1 MRAPLSAA
9 GAGDA
14 REGRAVLLGEPR
26 VWQALEG
33 TLRGWARAGARGR
46 GRLALE
52 GRALFE
58 KHSPLAGRARAR
70 HALRRWLLG
79 RPAPR
84 LCEFENLVWLRAHG
98 FAAPRPVLAG
108 ALVRRGA
115 ARFQFLV
122 TEEVP
127 RARTL
132 REACL
137 ERDDAGRETLARAL
151 GAEVGRLHAAG
162 FVHRDLF
169 PRNVLV
175 VPGDERPLFVDAW
188 RGGARRG
195 LRGPAYD
202 LGALALYALVLFGPR
217 AERALFAAYFETLDR
232 PPGRA
237 GARARSAEAH
247 ALLRRA
253 ARARRGLLARLRGR
267 PSPEAPLVAPASWTP
282 PWP

>member
-1 MRAPLSAA
+1 MSASGPA
-9 GAGDA
+9 GPDA
-14 REGRAVLLGEPR
+14 REGRAVLLGEPH
-26 VWQALEG
+26 VWHALEG

-84 LCEFENLVWLRAHG
+84 LQEFENLAWLRAHG

-108 ALVRRGA
+108 ALVRGGA

-127 RARTL
+127 RAHTL
-132 REACL
+132 REACR
-137 ERDDAGRETLARAL
+137 ERDDAGREALARTL
-151 GAEVGRLHAAG
+151 GAAVARLHAAG

-202 LGALALYALVLFGPR
+202 LGALALYAPVLFGPR
-217 AERALFAAYFETLDR
+217 AERALFEAYFETRGERVD
-232 PPGRA
+232 
-237 GARARSAEAH
+237 AR
-247 ALLRRA
+247 ALLRGA
-253 ARARRGLLARLRGR
+253 ARARRGLARRLRGR
-267 PSPEAPLVAPASWTP
+267 PSPEAPLVAPPTWTP